1 MPSSCLQPATFL
13 TAAVRTTRTSWRIS
27 SCKIHSGLVGDFLIS
42 ISILCSEPFESI
54 VLLLYSLCYC
64 IVDQRIGLE
73 KMFLGNMQIFKI
85 VIKIRS

>member
-42 ISILCSEPFESI
+42 ILCSEPFESI

-73 KMFLGNMQIFKI
+73 KTFLGNMQIFKI
-85 VIKIRS
+85 VINVRS